1 MDDRSDYNCCSYK
14 TIFDDG
20 VCPNVSCA
28 LNKKIKGC
36 YNCTLLDSCE
46 IGFYKKTNDG
56 SSSAKACAMFVRK
69 YDKKCFIKTLDKM
82 HQEYEFIKM

>member
-14 TIFDDG
+14 TLFDDG

-28 LNKKIKGC
+28 LNKKIEGC

-46 IGFYKKTNDG
+46 IGFYKKQMMAHLVQKLVLCSFAN
-56 SSSAKACAMFVRK
+56 M
-69 YDKKCFIKTLDKM
+69 IKSVLLKL
-82 HQEYEFIKM
+82 